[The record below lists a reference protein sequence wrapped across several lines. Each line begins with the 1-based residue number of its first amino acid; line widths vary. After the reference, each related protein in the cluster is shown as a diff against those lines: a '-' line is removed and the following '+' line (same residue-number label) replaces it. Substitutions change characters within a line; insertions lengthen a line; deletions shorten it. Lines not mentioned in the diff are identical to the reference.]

1 MNIKAENTNILIKF
15 IFFSWGIRVFLEA
28 IEKVQNKTLTPTVII
43 EICWVFVFV
52 FVVYTNVEPPFF
64 YFCCEIWVNC
74 FRILFIFLILYF
86 PTSALCAF
94 HTIFLLTNIW
104 EFFFYITIFL
114 ERNKLSISPSAHI
127 KNNFHNLIMHN
138 KLRQKENNSGR
149 NVQNAIYEVYITRF
163 YIRLYCN
170 CM

>member
-1 MNIKAENTNILIKF
+1 MNFKRKIQTFSLNS
-15 IFFSWGIRVFLEA
+15 FFSWSIRVFLEA
-28 IEKVQNKTLTPTVII
+28 IENTKQNKTLTPTVII
-43 EICWVFVFV
+43 GICWVFVFF

-64 YFCCEIWVNC
+64 ILLWNLSKLFSNFIYFFKFYTFQLPHCVP
-74 FRILFIFLILYF
+74 FTQFSYSRIFE
-86 PTSALCAF
+86 S
-94 HTIFLLTNIW
+94 
-104 EFFFYITIFL
+104 FFYITIFL

-149 NVQNAIYEVYITRF
+149 NVQNAIYEVYIRRC